1 MDASAAGYVEDITYT
16 HGYYRE
22 LCPTL
27 LALVALNRRQ
37 QASDWQPLRYLEL
50 GFGQG
55 ESLAIH
61 AAACPGEFWGTD
73 IHPEHVAHAREL
85 AAASGSN
92 AHIFGLPFDELA
104 ARDDLP
110 QFDVI
115 ALHGV
120 WSWISDANRAVIVE
134 LIQRKLAEGGL
145 VYLSY
150 NSMPGWAASQPLR
163 ELLALHAQLAEPG
176 DIEHR
181 IEAAL
186 AYAGQLLNAGAFY
199 FQANPDA
206 AERLKS
212 LLGKDHHYLAH
223 EYFNRDWHPQPFARV
238 AAQLAEA
245 GLSFAGSANLLDHVD
260 EAMLSPQGL
269 ALLNQTSHPLL
280 RETARDLLINQ
291 PFRRDVFIKGVR
303 PLPAPEQSR
312 RYLEQR
318 FILPMPVDNV
328 PMTVR
333 GPMGEINL
341 HAEAFRPL
349 LGMLAEDGHAPKSVA
364 ALLAHPQW
372 GGKPL
377 AQLRMALTILCGAG
391 YLTPAQPEAAEA
403 AARPHC
409 RALNAHLQQQAR
421 SGGGLGFLASPV
433 TGGGVSVGRKQQLFL
448 QALALGMNEPEQWAK
463 YAWPALAAQRH
474 STLDSGQSLQDGL
487 TDIARSFAAKALPIL
502 RALGIT

>member
-1 MDASAAGYVEDITYT
+1 MSASATGYVEGITYT

-73 IHPEHVAHAREL
+73 LNPAHVANARALVE
-85 AAASGSN
+85 ASGSN
-92 AHIFGLPFDELA
+92 AQIFELSFAELA

-110 QFDVI
+110 EFDVI

-134 LIQRKLAEGGL
+134 LIKRKLALGGL

-163 ELLALHAQLAEPG
+163 ELMALHAHLAEPD
-176 DIEHR
+176 DIAQR
-181 IEAAL
+181 IDGAL
-186 AYAGQLLNAGAFY
+186 AYASQLQDAGAFY
-199 FQANPDA
+199 FQANPDV
-206 AERLKS
+206 AERLKG
-212 LLGKDHHYLAH
+212 LLGKDRHYLAH
-223 EYFNRDWHPQPFARV
+223 EYFNRDWHPQPFAQV
-238 AAQLAEA
+238 ATQLAEA

-260 EAMLSPQGL
+260 EAMLSPPGL
-269 ALLNQTSHPLL
+269 ALLNQTAHPLL

-291 PFRRDVFIKGVR
+291 QFRRDVFIKGIR

-312 RYLEQR
+312 RYLAQR
-318 FILPMPVDNV
+318 FVLPMPADNV
-328 PMTVR
+328 PMAVR

-341 HAEAFRPL
+341 HAEAFQPL
-349 LGMLAEDGHAPKSVA
+349 LAALADNSHAPKSVDE
-364 ALLAHPQW
+364 LLAHPLLER
-372 GGKPL
+372 KAL
-377 AQLRMALTILCGAG
+377 THLRMALTILCGAG
-391 YLTPAQPEAAEA
+391 YIAPAQPKEAVAEA
-403 AARPHC
+403 RPRC
-409 RALNAHLQQQAR
+409 DALNAHLLQQAR
-421 SGGGLGFLASPV
+421 SGAGLAFLASPV
-433 TGGGVSVGRKQQLFL
+433 SGGGVSIGRKQQLFL
-448 QALALGMNEPEQWAK
+448 QARAQGLSEPEQWAQH
-463 YAWPALAAQRH
+463 AWPALAAQGQ
-474 STLDSGQSLQDGL
+474 TVLDNGQSLQDGIA
-487 TDIARSFAAKALPIL
+487 DIARSFAAKALPIL
-502 RALGIT
+502 QALGIT